1 MSQELNET
9 PSHQGVKYELLAK
22 SGQARAGFLHTA
34 HGLVQT
40 PAFMPVGTQATVKAL
55 SADDIFSTGARMVI
69 MNTYHLW
76 LRPGPEN
83 VCDAGGLHE
92 FSRYRGAIATDSGGF
107 QAFSLAE
114 RMKLTEDGFHFRSPL
129 EGTKMLLSPEK
140 AMEIQG
146 QLGSDVAMQL
156 DVCPPGEASRNERI
170 EAIARTTRWARR
182 CLDARQ
188 VPALGQVRQAVF
200 GIVQGGTDVELR
212 LKHLEEL
219 SNMEFDGLALGGF
232 SVGEPP
238 AKMHEALQEV
248 APAMDPERIHY
259 LMGVGTPSDLVR
271 AIGCGIDLFD
281 CVMPTRNARN
291 GQAFVRGGKLII
303 KNASYRTDRRVL
315 DESCDCFACA
325 GGYTRA
331 YLRHLYVSGEILFH
345 RLLSLHNLRFY
356 ARLVA
361 EAREAILRDAY
372 SSFQAEKLRELE

>member
-1 MSQELNET
+1 MNSESTTQPA
-9 PSHQGVKYELLAK
+9 PSNLHYELHAR
-22 SGQARAGFLHTA
+22 SGSARAGALHTA
-34 HGLVQT
+34 QGLVNT

-55 SADDIFSTGARMVI
+55 SAEDIASTGAKMVI

-83 VCDAGGLHE
+83 VEEAGGLHE

-114 RMKLTEDGFHFRSPL
+114 RMKLSEDGFQFRSHID
-129 EGTKMLLSPEK
+129 GTKLLLSPEK

-156 DVCPPGEASRNERI
+156 DVCPPGNASREERI
-170 EAIARTTRWARR
+170 RAIERTTRWARR
-182 CLDARQ
+182 CLNARRLAEAGKT
-188 VPALGQVRQAVF
+188 PQAVF

-212 LKHLEEL
+212 LKHLEAL
-219 SNMEFDGLALGGF
+219 SSMEFDGLALGGF
-232 SVGEPP
+232 SVGEPSD
-238 AKMHEALQEV
+238 KMHEALAQV
-248 APAMDPERIHY
+248 APAMDPARIHY

-291 GQAFVRGGKLII
+291 GQAFVRGGKVVI

-315 DESCDCFACA
+315 DDSCDCFTCA

-331 YLRHLYVSGEILFH
+331 YLRHLYVSGELLFH
-345 RLLSLHNLRFY
+345 RLLSIHNLRFY
-356 ARLVA
+356 ARIVE
-361 EAREAILRDAY
+361 EAREAILANRYAD
-372 SSFQAEKLRELE
+372 FQAQKLSELE